1 MLHAS
6 SGRAST
12 TEEIAHNKPH
22 EQQNGIDDPG
32 AQRSEPLVPTTRGGV
47 ILRAP
52 NERAPD
58 QNRRQQAIVGSSQLP
73 LPVQC
78 SMDSALRPAEGTREA
93 EPLPGGA
100 TQHPCGLHRVEN
112 PIDRDG
118 SSHEE
123 EPRNPAR
130 AAGTRRRFTVAI
142 HTPGQSD
149 LTHDGTLPAKL
160 QAAAQAASPVR
171 ACASRKSRKSVV
183 LSLYFR
189 SACSGPTTPRNG
201 RSR

>member
-1 MLHAS
+1 MVRAS

-32 AQRSEPLVPTTRGGV
+32 AQRSEPLVPTMCGGMM
-47 ILRAP
+47 LPAANGRTP
-52 NERAPD
+52 NY
-58 QNRRQQAIVGSSQLP
+58 NRRQQAIVGPDLLP

-78 SMDSALRPAEGTREA
+78 SMGSTLRPAERTREA

-100 TQHPCGLHRVEN
+100 TQHPCGLHRIEKQ
-112 PIDRDG
+112 IDRDG
-118 SSHEE
+118 SSHKEK
-123 EPRNPAR
+123 PQNLSR
-130 AAGTRRRFTVAI
+130 AAGVRRKFTVAI

-160 QAAAQAASPVR
+160 RAAAQAASPVR
-171 ACASRKSRKSVV
+171 ACASR
-183 LSLYFR
+183 
-189 SACSGPTTPRNG
+189 
-201 RSR
+201 

>member
-1 MLHAS
+1 MLRAS

-12 TEEIAHNKPH
+12 TEKIAHNKPH

-32 AQRSEPLVPTTRGGV
+32 AQRSEPLVPTTCGGMM
-47 ILRAP
+47 LPAANGRTP
-52 NERAPD
+52 NH
-58 QNRRQQAIVGSSQLP
+58 NRRQQVIVGPGQLP

-78 SMDSALRPAEGTREA
+78 SMDSALRPAERTRET

-100 TQHPCGLHRVEN
+100 TQHPCGLHRIEN

-130 AAGTRRRFTVAI
+130 AAETRRRFTVAI

-160 QAAAQAASPVR
+160 RAAAQAASPVR
-171 ACASRKSRKSVV
+171 ACASR
-183 LSLYFR
+183 
-189 SACSGPTTPRNG
+189 
-201 RSR
+201 

>member
-1 MLHAS
+1 MITITPPTVTLMCAVGGVKNIMLHAS

-58 QNRRQQAIVGSSQLP
+58 QNRRQQAIVGPGQLP

-100 TQHPCGLHRVEN
+100 M
-112 PIDRDG
+112 
-118 SSHEE
+118 
-123 EPRNPAR
+123 
-130 AAGTRRRFTVAI
+130 
-142 HTPGQSD
+142 
-149 LTHDGTLPAKL
+149 
-160 QAAAQAASPVR
+160 
-171 ACASRKSRKSVV
+171 
-183 LSLYFR
+183 
-189 SACSGPTTPRNG
+189 
-201 RSR
+201 

>member
-1 MLHAS
+1 MVRAS

-12 TEEIAHNKPH
+12 TEKIAHNKPH

-32 AQRSEPLVPTTRGGV
+32 AQRSEPLVPTTCGSV

-52 NERAPD
+52 NECAPD
-58 QNRRQQAIVGSSQLP
+58 QNRRQQAIVGPGQLP

-78 SMDSALRPAEGTREA
+78 SMGSTLRPAERTRET

-118 SSHEE
+118 SSNGEK
-123 EPRNPAR
+123 PQNPSR

-160 QAAAQAASPVR
+160 RAAAQAASPVR

>member
-1 MLHAS
+1 MLRAS

-22 EQQNGIDDPG
+22 EPQNGIDDPG
-32 AQRSEPLVPTTRGGV
+32 ALKSEPAHTNDVWRHDVPAANG
-47 ILRAP
+47 
-52 NERAPD
+52 RAPD
-58 QNRRQQAIVGSSQLP
+58 QNRWQQAIVGPSQLP

-100 TQHPCGLHRVEN
+100 TQHPCGLHRIEK

-118 SSHEE
+118 SSHKE

-130 AAGTRRRFTVAI
+130 AAGARRRFTVAI

-160 QAAAQAASPVR
+160 RAAAQAASPVR
-171 ACASRKSRKSVV
+171 ACASR
-183 LSLYFR
+183 
-189 SACSGPTTPRNG
+189 
-201 RSR
+201 

>member
-58 QNRRQQAIVGSSQLP
+58 QNRRQQAIVG
-73 LPVQC
+73 
-78 SMDSALRPAEGTREA
+78 
-93 EPLPGGA
+93 PG
-100 TQHPCGLHRVEN
+100 
-112 PIDRDG
+112 
-118 SSHEE
+118 
-123 EPRNPAR
+123 
-130 AAGTRRRFTVAI
+130 
-142 HTPGQSD
+142 
-149 LTHDGTLPAKL
+149 
-160 QAAAQAASPVR
+160 
-171 ACASRKSRKSVV
+171 
-183 LSLYFR
+183 
-189 SACSGPTTPRNG
+189 
-201 RSR
+201 

>member
-1 MLHAS
+1 MVRAS

-12 TEEIAHNKPH
+12 TEKIAHNKPH

-32 AQRSEPLVPTTRGGV
+32 AQRSEPLVPTTCGGV

-52 NERAPD
+52 NECAPD
-58 QNRRQQAIVGSSQLP
+58 QDRRQQAIVGPGQLP

-78 SMDSALRPAEGTREA
+78 SMNSALRPAEGTREA

-112 PIDRDG
+112 P
-118 SSHEE
+118 
-123 EPRNPAR
+123 NPAR

-160 QAAAQAASPVR
+160 RAAAQAASPVR
-171 ACASRKSRKSVV
+171 ACASR
-183 LSLYFR
+183 
-189 SACSGPTTPRNG
+189 
-201 RSR
+201 